1 MAPISMWRPTEESMT
16 IGILKG
22 KEVSVLPPENI
33 HTNEQTNIHTTEQT
47 NIHTSKQIF
56 TQSNKQIFIQTSKQ
70 TNSPDGKCT
79 FGSGQNQMT
88 MTYISFTGWL
98 RSLHCDVISWIILT
112 GMWNRF
118 WIMDPILT
126 GIESCFESWIHFD
139 CHWIMCWIM
148 GPILTVH
155 VNQVLWRVQ
164 CKFVFCYCEH
174 GRSTQDPSGRLPL
187 GWKLLVKRAW
197 WVEWTF

>member
-1 MAPISMWRPTEESMT
+1 MT

-33 HTNEQTNIHTTEQT
+33 HTNEQTNIYTIKQTNEQT
-47 NIHTSKQIF
+47 NKYSYKRA
-56 TQSNKQIFIQTSKQ
+56 NKQIFIQTSKQ

-112 GMWNRF
+112 GM
-118 WIMDPILT
+118 
-126 GIESCFESWIHFD
+126 
-139 CHWIMCWIM
+139 
-148 GPILTVH
+148 
-155 VNQVLWRVQ
+155 
-164 CKFVFCYCEH
+164 
-174 GRSTQDPSGRLPL
+174 
-187 GWKLLVKRAW
+187 
-197 WVEWTF
+197 